1 MANTWVPVARFGAG
15 PLAVGATTT
24 TAGFGWIGRNIT
36 EGEVCGV
43 SVTAD
48 ANGGGAAGAA
58 HAVRIR
64 LYSESVPFGSPGVNL
79 MYDTTIEL
87 FHPGTGMSGTDTLA
101 MPIPLFPQLVT
112 DGGTSPSLH
121 TYSVTDIDGNGQN
134 IYNVLFLIRATT

>member
-1 MANTWVPVARFGAG
+1 MTDTWVPVARRTTI
-15 PLAVGATTT
+15 PLATGPAVGDTDTQSI
-24 TAGFGWIGRNIT
+24 GWTGRNIS

-43 SVTAD
+43 SVTA
-48 ANGGGAAGAA
+48 NGAAGGAA

-64 LYSESVPFGSPGVNL
+64 LYTEDPGVNL

-121 TYSVTDIDGNGQN
+121 SYSVTDIDGNGTQT
-134 IYNVLFLIRATT
+134 YSVLFFIRATT